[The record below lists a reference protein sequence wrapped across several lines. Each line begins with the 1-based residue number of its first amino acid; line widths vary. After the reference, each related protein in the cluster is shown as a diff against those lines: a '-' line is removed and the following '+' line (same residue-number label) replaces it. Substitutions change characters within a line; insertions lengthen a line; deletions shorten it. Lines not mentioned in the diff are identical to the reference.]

1 MRKFGAYWNRA
12 VFFVIIPAAF
22 ILAASGVWA
31 GGEAEESSDYGKYA
45 AAAGLVLPPEQVNIE
60 SIVAS
65 VDYYYPYPEK
75 PAGAQLF
82 AGNRQIPATGQTEL
96 LHIGIQGQ
104 AVPFEELIPMDL
116 VLVVDT
122 GGTMAGEDK
131 LSWVK
136 ESLLALVGRVRK
148 VDRVAIIAAGEKPAL
163 LFPLQPVGAAGGG
176 TDVSSIISGLEAGS
190 DSDSR
195 TPADLGAALDFAYH
209 VPDAESAGGTSREH
223 TRRIILLS
231 DGRSLTEEAVK
242 RSVEWADE
250 KGVAVT
256 TVGYGVDY
264 NLEMMRELGL
274 ESGGTARFITGK
286 EDIQEHFSDEL
297 DRMVYPVAQDVRLEL
312 TLASGLRL
320 EKSWGFDHEIAPGS
334 LRFTIDT
341 LHNRDYETILA
352 EVRIPSANY
361 TGRRL
366 IASLSGT
373 YRDRGG
379 REISLEKEELHVTFI
394 DDSPGVVGYSD
405 PVVLRSGSVLHY
417 AQTLEEIGRA
427 YHGSETKNRE
437 FLQGLIDTA
446 QETRNQ
452 LENARMRLQ
461 DTVFDDFISLLD
473 NYIATLGKDA
483 GLSEREIETVRNS
496 TEIVPGESEKGV
508 TGQIEPLGQEIA
520 AVLAGVEGPKLLTV
534 EGFYFRQSSENDLS
548 MLLEQTTSLTL
559 LSAGGIQIVPPEQ
572 AGYSLRGTIV
582 EMGKTVIVFAELSV
596 RETERVLSVSQV
608 ILNKSDELIAMLGT
622 APPPPAAAADTAGE
636 ETHPNLEVLD
646 LNPVFPSRLPLYE
659 ENPFGLVKIENPFNQ
674 ELTDVRVTFFA
685 SRVMDR
691 PVLANSSE
699 KIGAGKDA
707 TAFLLALFSPDILE
721 LRDRLRVSGDIELRY
736 KLGDEPRRKTIYT
749 TLVVENRNALIWND
763 DRSAAS
769 FVTPRDPEI
778 LRTARNIVNAAAAV
792 DTGEVDQSI
801 ARALAVYEA
810 VRTYGITYVVDPE
823 TPFDKVSRQAGL
835 IDFIQFPKETLQYR
849 SGDCDDLSVLHA
861 ALLEAVGI
869 ETAFVTIPGHIYL
882 AFAVEPPPAAVFRM
896 FPDRESFILHESK
909 VWVPLELTNRN
920 GNFTE
925 AWKEGAEN
933 WRRFWEEGTAELIPI
948 RSAWQTFPP
957 VSAPVRDRP
966 LGFPGDAEVREV
978 FERQFTLLADRELRK
993 HEEAFRAATD
1003 RAGGSG
1009 RAAGKATKTE
1019 LARLENSLG
1028 VTYARFGRYG
1038 KAEGAFRRAIE
1049 GAEIPEAR
1057 FNLGRLKLLTG
1068 EYADAIGIYE
1078 GMLEDSPESTRV
1090 LKALVAAYRLAGN
1103 EREAEAYGDRL
1114 AALDPGAAG
1123 DAVAAGDAAAE
1134 PGGEETESAQTGRA
1148 SRMDTGSLG
1157 IEWEE
1162 TGGTE

>member
-1 MRKFGAYWNRA
+1 MRKFGACWNRA
-12 VFFVIIPAAF
+12 VFFAIFLAVF
-22 ILAASGVWA
+22 ILAAATGVRA
-31 GGEAEESSDYGKYA
+31 GGKAEESSDYGKYA
-45 AAAGLVLPPEQVNIE
+45 AAAGLLLPPEQVNIE

-75 PAGAQLF
+75 PVGAQLF

-104 AVPFEELIPMDL
+104 AVPFEELNPMDL

-136 ESLLALVGRVRK
+136 ESLLALTERVRMD
-148 VDRVAIIAAGEKPAL
+148 DRVAIITAGEKPAL

-176 TDVSSIISGLEAGS
+176 TEISSIISGLEAGG
-190 DSDSR
+190 DSDSG
-195 TPADLGAALDFAYH
+195 PAADIGAALDFAYH
-209 VPDAESAGGTSREH
+209 VPGAESIGATSRER

-231 DGRSLTEEAVK
+231 DGRSLTEETVN

-264 NLEMMRELGL
+264 NLELMRELGL

-286 EDIQEHFSDEL
+286 EDIQEHFNDEL
-297 DRMVYPVAQDVRLEL
+297 DRMVYPVAKDVRLEL

-394 DDSPGVVGYSD
+394 EDSPGVVGYSD
-405 PVVLRSGSVLHY
+405 PVVLRSGSALHY
-417 AQTLEEIGRA
+417 AKTLEEIGRA
-427 YHGSETKNRE
+427 YHGTETKSRK
-437 FLQGLIDTA
+437 FLEGLIDIA

-452 LENARMRLQ
+452 LEKARMRLQ

-483 GLSEREIETVRNS
+483 GLSESEIETVRNS
-496 TEIVPGESEKGV
+496 TEIVPGESDKGL

-520 AVLAGVEGPKLLTV
+520 AVLAGVEGPNRLTV

-582 EMGKTVIVFAELSV
+582 EMGKTVIVFAELSEK
-596 RETERVLSVSQV
+596 ETERVLSVSQV
-608 ILNKSDELIAMLGT
+608 IFTKSDELIAMLGT
-622 APPPPAAAADTAGE
+622 APPPAAADTAGE
-636 ETHPNLEVLD
+636 ERHPNLEVLD

-659 ENPFGLVKIENPFNQ
+659 ENPFGLVKIDNPFSQ

-691 PVLANSSE
+691 PVLANSTE

-721 LRDRLRVSGDIELRY
+721 LRDRLRVSADIEIRY

-792 DTGEVDQSI
+792 DTGEADERI

-810 VRTYGITYVVDPE
+810 VRSYGITYVVDPE
-823 TPFDKVSRQAGL
+823 TPFDKVSRQAGM

-882 AFAVEPPPAAVFRM
+882 AFAAELPPAAVFRM
-896 FPDRESFILHESK
+896 FPDRESFILHGSK
-909 VWVPLELTNRN
+909 VWVPLELTNRD

-1009 RAAGKATKTE
+1009 RAA
-1019 LARLENSLG
+1019 RSLG
-1028 VTYARFGRYG
+1028 Q
-1038 KAEGAFRRAIE
+1038 GACRCRR
-1049 GAEIPEAR
+1049 
-1057 FNLGRLKLLTG
+1057 
-1068 EYADAIGIYE
+1068 D
-1078 GMLEDSPESTRV
+1078 
-1090 LKALVAAYRLAGN
+1090 
-1103 EREAEAYGDRL
+1103 
-1114 AALDPGAAG
+1114 
-1123 DAVAAGDAAAE
+1123 
-1134 PGGEETESAQTGRA
+1134 
-1148 SRMDTGSLG
+1148 
-1157 IEWEE
+1157 
-1162 TGGTE
+1162 